1 MWLGVAICGLA
12 YACWVA
18 VAGIAHGRLSVDVI
32 ALLALAGAIAVDE
45 LLAAAVISVMLASGR
60 ALEGWAAYRARHDLS
75 ALLARAPRTARRYLN
90 GSVET
95 VPLDQVVA
103 GDLLL
108 VAAGDV
114 VPVDGTLA
122 AGAAVLDESAL
133 TGEALPVQHGRGDA
147 LRSGT
152 VNAAGPFDLRAT
164 TSAADSTYA
173 GIVRLVSEAENS
185 QPPFVRLADRYA
197 MWFLPLSLAVAGVA
211 WALGGA
217 ARAVAVLVVAT
228 PCPLILAAPVALVS
242 GLSAAARRG
251 IVVKNGGVLERLARC
266 TTVLL
271 DKTGTLTAGQPAVTA
286 VVPAGAPAGKTLA
299 PEEILGLAASL
310 DQASGH
316 VLATAVVRAAAER
329 GCPLG
334 QPADVTERAGQ
345 GIEGTV
351 AGRLVRLGRAEWAG
365 VHGTP
370 PWVRA
375 VRRRAWLD
383 GALTVFV
390 AVDGTPAGAL
400 LLEDRI
406 RPDARQTIRALRRG
420 GITRIVLA
428 TGDRA
433 EAATAVGALTGVDE
447 VLAELTPGGKLDA
460 VRREQQRAAVI
471 MTGDGINDAP
481 ALALAD
487 VGVAMG
493 ARGSTASSEAAD
505 AVLTVDHLG
514 RLGEATVLARRTRR
528 IALQS
533 VLAGMGMSL
542 AAMGVAAAGFLPPV
556 WGALLQEGIDVA
568 VILNALR
575 ALRPAGGAE
584 PLAPADAALTRRF
597 RAEHQ
602 VIRADIEQLRIAAD
616 ALTAD
621 PAAASVAMARVRQV
635 HALLTG
641 EIWPHESAEEADLY
655 PALNRLIGGAD
666 PTAAMSRAHAEI
678 AYQIARLGRLHR
690 GHRRPGPRRD
700 GHRRSPRHLV
710 RPARDPAAAHRAGG
724 RGVPVARR
732 RRGNRRRRQT
742 MNKRTRSAARGLGV
756 FGIGAA
762 LSGLGTYPLFL
773 RRRCL
778 NWGARPDE
786 VARRLPGDELFPDA
800 GIVATRAI
808 TIDAPPAAIWPWL
821 VQMGSGRGG
830 VYTYDW
836 IENLFGLDMHSTN
849 RILPQYQDVKVGD
862 EFPLGPGLPAMR
874 VAVLDPERTFTLRFA
889 DGNWV
894 WIFALSAED
903 GQTRLISRN
912 RIAAAAWPARL
923 FGMLVMEPGS
933 LIMERKMLLGIKE
946 RAEDLAR
953 ERAGGVAR

>member
-1 MWLGVAICGLA
+1 MDRVLL
-12 YACWVA
+12 A
-18 VAGIAHGRLSVDVI
+18 VALAGLGYSLWTMIGSLRHGRVGVDVI
-32 ALLALAGAIAVDE
+32 AILALAGAIAVGE
-45 LLAAAVISVMLASGR
+45 LLAAAVIAVMLVSGR
-60 ALEGWAAYRARHDLS
+60 VLEAWAARRAHRDLE
-75 ALLARAPRTARRYLN
+75 ALLARAPRTARRYRD
-90 GSVET
+90 GSIET
-95 VPLDQVVA
+95 VPLAEIGV

-108 VAAGDV
+108 VAPGDV
-114 VPVDGTLA
+114 VPVDGEVSS
-122 AGAAVLDESAL
+122 GVAVLDESAL
-133 TGEALPVQHGRGDA
+133 TGEAIPVERAAADA
-147 LRSGT
+147 VRSG
-152 VNAAGPFDLRAT
+152 VLNVGGPFDMRAT
-164 TSAADSTYA
+164 ASAADSTYA
-173 GIVRLVSEAENS
+173 GIVRLVSEAENA
-185 QPPFVRLADRYA
+185 QAPFVRLADRYA

-286 VVPAGAPAGKTLA
+286 VVPAGGLA
-299 PEEILGLAASL
+299 AEEILGQAASL

-329 GCPLG
+329 GCALDH
-334 QPADVTERAGQ
+334 PADVTECPGQ
-345 GIEGTV
+345 GIAGTV
-351 AGRLVRLGRAEWAG
+351 AGRQVRLGRADWAG
-365 VHGTP
+365 VSGTP

-390 AVDGTPAGAL
+390 AVDGAPAGAL

-433 EAATAVGALTGVDE
+433 EAASTVGALTGVDE
-447 VLAELTPGGKLDA
+447 VLAELTPAAKLDA

-514 RLGEATVLARRTRR
+514 RLGEATTLARRTRR

-556 WGALLQEGIDVA
+556 WGALLQEAIDVA

-575 ALRPAGGAE
+575 ALRTAGGAG
-584 PLAPADAALTRRF
+584 PLPPADAALTRRF

-616 ALTAD
+616 ALSTD
-621 PAAASVAMARVRQV
+621 PAAAPAAMTRVRQV

-641 EIWPHESAEEADLY
+641 EIWPHENAEEADLY
-655 PALNRLIGGAD
+655 PALNRLLGGAD
-666 PTAAMSRAHAEI
+666 PTATMSRAHAEI
-678 AYQIARLGRLHR
+678 GYQIARLGRLIADIGDRVPDETDVADLR
-690 GHRRPGPRRD
+690 GALYGLHAILRLHTVQEDEAYLSLGD
-700 GHRRSPRHLV
+700 DV
-710 RPARDPAAAHRAGG
+710 ETVGG
-724 RGVPVARR
+724 R
-732 RRGNRRRRQT
+732 T
-742 MNKRTRSAARGLGV
+742 
-756 FGIGAA
+756 
-762 LSGLGTYPLFL
+762 
-773 RRRCL
+773 
-778 NWGARPDE
+778 
-786 VARRLPGDELFPDA
+786 
-800 GIVATRAI
+800 
-808 TIDAPPAAIWPWL
+808 
-821 VQMGSGRGG
+821 
-830 VYTYDW
+830 
-836 IENLFGLDMHSTN
+836 
-849 RILPQYQDVKVGD
+849 
-862 EFPLGPGLPAMR
+862 
-874 VAVLDPERTFTLRFA
+874 
-889 DGNWV
+889 
-894 WIFALSAED
+894 
-903 GQTRLISRN
+903 
-912 RIAAAAWPARL
+912 
-923 FGMLVMEPGS
+923 
-933 LIMERKMLLGIKE
+933 
-946 RAEDLAR
+946 
-953 ERAGGVAR
+953 